1 VLPKEGNTEE
11 KLASSI
17 KAFTEKRRKQVY
29 DSLNELEEERYNA
42 FRESFGK
49 SVLNKVVAVST
60 NYIPY
65 IIKVHSKPSRW
76 QAQDIDGG
84 CTGDHISGQDARRR
98 TGRNGQTDLD

>member
-1 VLPKEGNTEE
+1 VLVRETNTEE

-49 SVLNKVVAVST
+49 SVLNKIVAVSLMS
-60 NYIPY
+60 IL
-65 IIKVHSKPSRW
+65 IV
-76 QAQDIDGG
+76 
-84 CTGDHISGQDARRR
+84 
-98 TGRNGQTDLD
+98 